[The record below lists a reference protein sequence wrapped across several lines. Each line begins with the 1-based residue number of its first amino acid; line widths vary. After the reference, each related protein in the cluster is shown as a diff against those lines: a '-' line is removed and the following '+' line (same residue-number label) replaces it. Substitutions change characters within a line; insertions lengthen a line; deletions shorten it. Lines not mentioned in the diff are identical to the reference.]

1 MQFIFR
7 KVFTRCPVFSKLK
20 TLLLNEWCITNN
32 LGALICFL
40 QHSPVLEKLIIH
52 FDSPEVHE
60 FSAIIICL
68 SRVNMYDGLTWHTY
82 SDRCMR
88 D

>member
-1 MQFIFR
+1 MPCIEQ
-7 KVFTRCPVFSKLK
+7 VK

-40 QHSPVLEKLIIH
+40 QHSPILEKLIIQIE
-52 FDSPEVHE
+52 SPQVHE
-60 FSAIIICL
+60 FSVIISCL
-68 SRVNMYDGLTWHTY
+68 FKVNMYDGLSWHTY
-82 SDRCMR
+82 SDRYMR

>member
-7 KVFTRCPVFSKLK
+7 KDLTRCPVFSKLK
-20 TLLLNEWCITNN
+20 TLLLNEWCITSN

-40 QHSPVLEKLIIH
+40 QHSPVLEKLIIQFEH
-52 FDSPEVHE
+52 PEVHE
-60 FSAIIICL
+60 FSVIIICL
-68 SRVNMYDGLTWHTY
+68 FKVNMYDGLTWYTC
-82 SDRCMR
+82 SDRYMR